1 MINRKLHISALMETD
16 SYSYTWSPFKIH
28 TVSEQLS
35 AISWREQVSSTFYYI
50 MMMSAL
56 HQTNMLSWVFI
67 VLPH

>member
-35 AISWREQVSSTFYYI
+35 AISWREQVSSTFY
-50 MMMSAL
+50 
-56 HQTNMLSWVFI
+56 
-67 VLPH
+67 